1 MANQPIQTSQDKVL
15 NKMVANQLAHKVPG
29 TMANQLAHKVPGT
42 MANQQRNSVLLV
54 IMANQPIQTSQD
66 KVLNKMVANQTQKN
80 FRSLR
85 ISIGTLVFWL
95 SRNLK
100 VAIEASLAVFG
111 LVERIGGGQS
121 VSAICAT

>member
-1 MANQPIQTSQDKVL
+1 MVLALLKPLATSQDKV
-15 NKMVANQLAHKVPG
+15 VVLALLKP
-29 TMANQLAHKVPGT
+29 LA
-42 MANQQRNSVLLV
+42 
-54 IMANQPIQTSQD
+54 TSQD
-66 KVLNKMVANQTQKN
+66 KIVIADPTLKS

-85 ISIGTLVFWL
+85 ILIGTLVFWL

-121 VSAICAT
+121 ASAICAT

>member
-1 MANQPIQTSQDKVL
+1 
-15 NKMVANQLAHKVPG
+15 MVANQLAHKVPG

>member
-1 MANQPIQTSQDKVL
+1 M
-15 NKMVANQLAHKVPG
+15 ANQLAHKVPG

-66 KVLNKMVANQTQKN
+66 KVLNKMVANQTPKN
-80 FRSLR
+80 FRSLK

-95 SRNLK
+95 PRNLK

-121 VSAICAT
+121 ASAICAT

>member
-1 MANQPIQTSQDKVL
+1 MALKPVPQQTMAPILMLLAQQTMALKAPTNQDKITT
-15 NKMVANQLAHKVPG
+15 ANLTPK
-29 TMANQLAHKVPGT
+29 
-42 MANQQRNSVLLV
+42 S
-54 IMANQPIQTSQD
+54 
-66 KVLNKMVANQTQKN
+66 

-85 ISIGTLVFWL
+85 ILIGTLVFWL

-121 VSAICAT
+121 ASAICAT

>member
-1 MANQPIQTSQDKVL
+1 MALMALALILLAQQTMALMALASQDKISTV
-15 NKMVANQLAHKVPG
+15 NP
-29 TMANQLAHKVPGT
+29 
-42 MANQQRNSVLLV
+42 
-54 IMANQPIQTSQD
+54 
-66 KVLNKMVANQTQKN
+66 TQKN

-111 LVERIGGGQS
+111 LAERIGGGQS

>member
-1 MANQPIQTSQDKVL
+1 MVLALLKPLTTSQDKV
-15 NKMVANQLAHKVPG
+15 VVLA
-29 TMANQLAHKVPGT
+29 
-42 MANQQRNSVLLV
+42 LLK
-54 IMANQPIQTSQD
+54 PLTTSQD
-66 KVLNKMVANQTQKN
+66 KISTVNPTQKN

-111 LVERIGGGQS
+111 LAERIGGGQS

>member
-1 MANQPIQTSQDKVL
+1 MLLAQQTMALKPVPQQTMAPILMLLAQQTMALKPVPQQTMALKPVPQQTMALKAPTNQDKITT
-15 NKMVANQLAHKVPG
+15 ANLTPK
-29 TMANQLAHKVPGT
+29 
-42 MANQQRNSVLLV
+42 S
-54 IMANQPIQTSQD
+54 
-66 KVLNKMVANQTQKN
+66 

-85 ISIGTLVFWL
+85 ILIGTLVFWL

-121 VSAICAT
+121 ASAICAT

>member
-1 MANQPIQTSQDKVL
+1 MAPILILLAQQTMAPILMLLAQQTMALKVPASQDKISTVNL
-15 NKMVANQLAHKVPG
+15 
-29 TMANQLAHKVPGT
+29 
-42 MANQQRNSVLLV
+42 
-54 IMANQPIQTSQD
+54 
-66 KVLNKMVANQTQKN
+66 TQKN

-95 SRNLK
+95 PRNLK

-121 VSAICAT
+121 ASAICAT

>member
-1 MANQPIQTSQDKVL
+1 MIELLLRLLSQHQELVLEARVKPDHRRNQAVLQAAQVVQVLRFLLRRNQAAQPAQSLAVQPLEPQIIMLANL
-15 NKMVANQLAHKVPG
+15 
-29 TMANQLAHKVPGT
+29 
-42 MANQQRNSVLLV
+42 
-54 IMANQPIQTSQD
+54 
-66 KVLNKMVANQTQKN
+66 TQKN

-95 SRNLK
+95 PRNLK

-111 LVERIGGGQS
+111 LAERIGGGQS

>member
-1 MANQPIQTSQDKVL
+1 MALKPVPQQTMALKPVPQQTMALKPVPQQTMAPILMLLAQQTMALKAPTNQDKITT
-15 NKMVANQLAHKVPG
+15 ANLTPK
-29 TMANQLAHKVPGT
+29 
-42 MANQQRNSVLLV
+42 S
-54 IMANQPIQTSQD
+54 
-66 KVLNKMVANQTQKN
+66 

-85 ISIGTLVFWL
+85 ILIGTLVFWL

-121 VSAICAT
+121 ASAICAT